1 MFSTSKPGTSVSRL
15 AALNLR
21 RDQDAD
27 FTLYCQGT
35 TILAHS
41 FLLAST
47 SEYFEMALSND
58 WLEKKEKKMELK
70 ECSAEV
76 LHVAVN
82 FMYGINIPEGFKEYD
97 ELLRLAD
104 LFMMDNLKEVI
115 DERLAKALTKSSY
128 LEISQLAELY
138 SHTNLIT
145 KCGDFVFEEF
155 GDSDEINWEE
165 MVKLPKVMAAFG
177 KRAMK
182 GKKNR
187 VATKYFK
194 KKEDFASEE
203 LYGEYVMQNVGKGS
217 VVRLL
222 ENIHLFGDLMG
233 LVMASVGDLATVDS
247 KNVGTSSL
255 KVIFARTGWEKTI
268 PGKSFEI
275 VESPLCNFLIDNS

>member
-76 LHVAVN
+76 LHVTVN
-82 FMYGINIPEGFKEYD
+82 FMYGINIPEGFKEYG
-97 ELLRLAD
+97 ELLHLAD

-115 DERLAKALTKSSY
+115 KERLAKALSKSNY
-128 LEISQLAELY
+128 LEVSHLAELY
-138 SHTNLIT
+138 SIVNLIT
-145 KCGDFVFEEF
+145 KCGHFVFEEF
-155 GDSDEINWEE
+155 GCDEINWEE

-177 KRAMK
+177 KRAVK
-182 GKKNR
+182 GKEDR
-187 VATKYFK
+187 VAIKGNK
-194 KKEDFASEE
+194 KKEDFASNK

-222 ENIHLFGDLMG
+222 DNIYIFGDWMHERG
-233 LVMASVGDLATVDS
+233 RVARVGDLATVDS
-247 KNVGTSSL
+247 KLSASFL
-255 KVIFARTGWEKTI
+255 KVIIVGTGKQVIIT
-268 PGKSFEI
+268 GDSAEI
-275 VESPLCNFLIDNS
+275 IAL

>member
-70 ECSAEV
+70 ECSAEA
-76 LHVAVN
+76 LHAAVN
-82 FMYGINIPEGFKEYD
+82 FMYGINIPEGFKEYG
-97 ELLRLAD
+97 ELLHLAD

-115 DERLAKALTKSSY
+115 EERLAKALKKSSY
-128 LEISQLAELY
+128 LEVSQLAELY
-138 SHTNLIT
+138 SNTNLIT
-145 KCGDFVFEEF
+145 KCGHFVFEEF
-155 GDSDEINWEE
+155 GDSDEIKWEE

-182 GKKNR
+182 RKEDR
-187 VATKYFK
+187 VTTNDFK
-194 KKEDFASEE
+194 KKGDFASDERTRKRTRGVNKA
-203 LYGEYVMQNVGKGS
+203 LAAFMKTTDDAKNQTKDWGERS
-217 VVRLL
+217 LR
-222 ENIHLFGDLMG
+222 GDQ
-233 LVMASVGDLATVDS
+233 ACPFCNRCFPATIIQSHVDRCPAD
-247 KNVGTSSL
+247 K
-255 KVIFARTGWEKTI
+255 KK
-268 PGKSFEI
+268 P
-275 VESPLCNFLIDNS
+275 